1 MEFGGPTMDC
11 FDYEAAAREAGLS
24 DQELRQVCVLVR
36 DEFPHDDMLFE
47 LHVMRICLAIKEGRT
62 SVARIVGHESALA
75 A

>member
-1 MEFGGPTMDC
+1 MESL

-24 DQELRQVCVLVR
+24 DHELRAICGVVR
-36 DEFPHDDMLFE
+36 DDFPRDDMLFE

-62 SVARIVGHESALA
+62 TVARVLGHESALA